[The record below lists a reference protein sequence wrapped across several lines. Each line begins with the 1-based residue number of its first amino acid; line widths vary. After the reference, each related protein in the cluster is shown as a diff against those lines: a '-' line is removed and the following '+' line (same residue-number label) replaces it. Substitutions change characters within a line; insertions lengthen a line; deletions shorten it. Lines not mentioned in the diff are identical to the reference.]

1 VVLKT
6 VSTLGATG
14 GGGGGGGVSSVT
26 ATSPLASSGGATPD
40 ISLTGTVPVAKGGTG
55 VTVSTGPNS
64 VVLRDA
70 SNNITANAYFNSFNS
85 ITASG
90 TAITLTVA
98 SAPVQYVSG
107 SGGQTI
113 KLPDATTLLNGTIF
127 SFNNNQSSGAITVN
141 NNSNTLVVSVPSG
154 AYVTVVLLSNA
165 TAAGSWDRHDQT
177 PSNTS
182 WSTNTLDYPGSITS
196 ATWNGATVQVN
207 RGGTGLAT
215 IPAGNVVIG
224 NGTSALYGLAP
235 GTAGNVLT
243 SIGGAW
249 VSNAAVGGGGT
260 PGGSTTQFQYN
271 NGGAFAGAANLTTD
285 GANTT
290 IGSANTF
297 RFANLTSATYVGL
310 KANAIVAANVT
321 WTLPVSD
328 GTSGQVL
335 KTDGSGNLSW
345 TSTLPASGPS
355 SVEYLVVAGGGGG
368 GTYVSGGGGA
378 GGLLTTT
385 GYTTAVGTSYT
396 VTVGAGAAAR
406 SSTIGVGNSG
416 SNSVFGTG
424 TVTNSAATSGSI
436 TSVGGGAGATGG
448 GTAGAATTGGSGGGG
463 GSSSS
468 TAGAAGTSGQG
479 NSGGNSPGAVGNY
492 VNGGGGGA
500 SAVGVSPAT
509 SVSPGGNGGAGNT
522 YTTGTSI
529 TGLADSYAGGGGGA
543 TSNSGT
549 AGTGGTGGGGNGTVY
564 NSSASVVTIGTAGTV
579 NTGGGSGGGG
589 VNASSSGT
597 SLAGGSGVV
606 IIAYLSTFADLTFVA
621 STLTS
626 QSWNGSAWVNNSAG
640 STTPNTTIRSG
651 YKVYRFSAG
660 TGVIYW

>member
-14 GGGGGGGVSSVT
+14 GGGGGGVSSVT
-26 ATSPLASSGGATPD
+26 ASSPIASSGGTTPN
-40 ISLTGTVPVAKGGTG
+40 ISLTGTVPVANGGTG

-70 SNNITANAYFNSFNS
+70 SNNVTANAYFNGFNS

-90 TAITLTVA
+90 TAVTLTVD

-154 AYVTVVLLSNA
+154 AYVTVILLSNA

-196 ATWNGATVQVN
+196 ATWNGTTVQVN

-224 NGTSALYGLAP
+224 NGTSALYGIAP

-249 VSNAAVGGGGT
+249 VSNAAVGGGGGGS
-260 PGGSTTQFQYN
+260 PGGSTTQVQYN
-271 NGGAFAGAANLTTD
+271 NAGSFAGSANLTFNGTTLTAAGLAGPLNGTV
-285 GANTT
+285 GATT
-290 IGSANTF
+290 PAAGTF
-297 RFANLTSATYVGL
+297 TSVGYKGATSGTLTLT
-310 KANAIVAANVT
+310 ANAVAGTQNY
-321 WTLPVSD
+321 TLPTAYPTVD
-328 GTSGQVL
+328 GQVL
-335 KTDGSGNLSW
+335 SSNIGGVMSW
-345 TSTLPASGPS
+345 TSTLPNFPT
-355 SVEYLVVAGGGGG
+355 SVEYLVVAGGGGAA
-368 GTYVSGGGGA
+368 SGGGGA
-378 GGLLTTT
+378 GGLLTANSISVT
-385 GYTTAVGTSYT
+385 GGTQYT
-396 VTVGAGAAAR
+396 VTVGGGGAGALSINVA
-406 SSTIGVGNSG
+406 VNG
-416 SNSVFGTG
+416 SNSVFYS
-424 TVTNSAATSGSI
+424 VT
-436 TSVGGGAGATGG
+436 ATGG
-448 GTAGAATTGGSGGGG
+448 GKGGSDTNTNAGNGGSGGGG
-463 GSSSS
+463 G
-468 TAGAAGTSGQG
+468 AANFSNSGGTGVSGQG
-479 NSGGNSPGAVGNY
+479 FAGGNTTIFSPPYPAA
-492 VNGGGGGA
+492 GGGGA
-500 SAVGVSPAT
+500 SAA
-509 SVSPGGNGGAGNT
+509 GGNSAGASTGGAGGAGIT

-529 TGLADSYAGGGGGA
+529 TGLATSYAGGGGGA
-543 TSNSGT
+543 VYGGGT
-549 AGTGGTGGGGNGTVY
+549 GGAGGTGGGGAGAG
-564 NSSASVVTIGTAGTV
+564 SGAGTAGTA
-579 NTGGGSGGGG
+579 NTGGGGGGG
-589 VNASSSGT
+589 TTANTGG
-597 SLAGGSGVV
+597 AGGSGVV
-606 IIAYLSTFADLTFVA
+606 IIAYLSTFADLA
-621 STLTS
+621 SIGTGLTT

-640 STTPNTTIRSG
+640 VTTPNTTIRSG

-660 TGVIYW
+660 TGSIQW

>member
-1 VVLKT
+1 MTIT
-6 VSTLGATG
+6 VTHSTAADGSFSATGAT
-14 GGGGGGGVSSVT
+14 
-26 ATSPLASSGGATPD
+26 AWNASHTLSGTID
-40 ISLTGTVPVAKGGTG
+40 IANGGTG
-55 VTVSTGPNS
+55 
-64 VVLRDA
+64 
-70 SNNITANAYFNSFNS
+70 
-85 ITASG
+85 
-90 TAITLTVA
+90 
-98 SAPVQYVSG
+98 Q
-107 SGGQTI
+107 
-113 KLPDATTLLNGTIF
+113 AT
-127 SFNNNQSSGAITVN
+127 S
-141 NNSNTLVVSVPSG
+141 
-154 AYVTVVLLSNA
+154 
-165 TAAGSWDRHDQT
+165 TAAINALLPTQATNSGKYLTTDGT
-177 PSNTS
+177 NTS
-182 WSTNTLDYPGSITS
+182 W
-196 ATWNGATVQVN
+196 A
-207 RGGTGLAT
+207 
-215 IPAGNVVIG
+215 
-224 NGTSALYGLAP
+224 
-235 GTAGNVLT
+235 TAGG
-243 SIGGAW
+243 S
-249 VSNAAVGGGGT
+249 
-260 PGGSTTQFQYN
+260 PGGSTTQVQYN
-271 NGGAFAGAANLTTD
+271 NAGAFAGSANFTWD
-285 GANTT
+285 GTNAQ
-290 IGSANTF
+290 IGSTGAL
-297 RFANLTSATYVGL
+297 RFADTDSSNYVAFKSPAT
-310 KANAIVAANVT
+310 VASNVT
-321 WTLPVSD
+321 WTLPNTD
-328 GTSGQVL
+328 GTAGQVL
-335 KTDGSGNLSW
+335 KTDGTGNLSW

-479 NSGGNSPGAVGNY
+479 NSGGNSPGASGNY
-492 VNGGGGGA
+492 VSAGGGGA
-500 SAVGVSPAT
+500 SAAGGTPAT
-509 SVSPGGNGGAGNT
+509 NTSPGGNGGAGNT

-597 SLAGGSGVV
+597 SLGGGSGVV
-606 IIAYLSTFADLTFVA
+606 IIAYPSTFADLAFVA
-621 STLTS
+621 ATLTS
-626 QSWNGSAWVNNSAG
+626 QSWNGSAWVNNASG
-640 STTPNTTIRSG
+640 STTPNTSIRSG

-660 TGVIYW
+660 TGAIYW

>member
-6 VSTLGATG
+6 VSTLGAT

-64 VVLRDA
+64 VVLRDS

-90 TAITLTVA
+90 TAVTLTVA

-196 ATWNGATVQVN
+196 ATWNGATVAVN

-215 IPAGNVVIG
+215 IPTGNVVIG

-249 VSNAAVGGGGT
+249 VSNAAVSGGT

-285 GANTT
+285 GANVTV
-290 IGSANTF
+290 GSANTI
-297 RFANLTSATYVGL
+297 RWANLTSATYVGF

-321 WTLPVSD
+321 WTLPVTD
-328 GTSGQVL
+328 GTSGQAL
-335 KTDGSGNLSW
+335 ITDGAGNLSW
-345 TSTLPASGPS
+345 TSSLATAPPT
-355 SVEYLVVAGGGGG
+355 VEYLVVAGGGGG

-385 GYTTAVGTSYT
+385 GYTVAAGTSYT
-396 VTVGAGAAAR
+396 VTVGAGAAAK
-406 SSTIGVGNSG
+406 SGSNTTGNTG

-424 TVTNSAATSGSI
+424 TVTNSAATSGTI
-436 TSVGGGAGATGG
+436 TSVGGGGGATGG
-448 GTAGAATTGGSGGGG
+448 GAAGSATTGGSGGGG
-463 GSSSS
+463 GSAGGY

-479 NSGGNSPGAVGNY
+479 NSGGNAPGAAGNY
-492 VNGGGGGA
+492 PSAGGGGA
-500 SAVGVSPAT
+500 SAVGGSPAT
-509 SVSPGGNGGAGNT
+509 TTSPAGAGGAGIS
-522 YTTGTSI
+522 YTSGTSI
-529 TGLADSYAGGGGGA
+529 TGLSDSYAGGGGGA
-543 TSNSGT
+543 TGGT
-549 AGTGGTGGGGNGTVY
+549 GTVGSGGTGGGGNGSQYGGSGNLLV
-564 NSSASVVTIGTAGTV
+564 IGTAGTV

-589 VNASSSGT
+589 VNASNVGT

-606 IIAYLSTFADLTFVA
+606 IIAYPSTYNNLAFV
-621 STLTS
+621 STALTS

-660 TGVIYW
+660 TGTIYW

>member
-1 VVLKT
+1 
-6 VSTLGATG
+6 
-14 GGGGGGGVSSVT
+14 
-26 ATSPLASSGGATPD
+26 
-40 ISLTGTVPVAKGGTG
+40 
-55 VTVSTGPNS
+55 
-64 VVLRDA
+64 VLRDA
-70 SNNITANAYFNSFNS
+70 SNNITANAYFNGFNS

-249 VSNAAVGGGGT
+249 VSNAAVGGGGS

-285 GANTT
+285 GANVTV
-290 IGSANTF
+290 GSANTL
-297 RFANLTSATYVGL
+297 RFANLTSATYVGF

-321 WTLPVSD
+321 WTLPVAD
-328 GTSGQVL
+328 GTAGQFL
-335 KTDGSGNLSW
+335 STNGSGVLSW
-345 TSTLPASGPS
+345 SAATPASPS

-368 GTYVSGGGGA
+368 GGDIGGGGGS
-378 GGLLTTT
+378 GGFQTNTLSVTT
-385 GYTTAVGTSYT
+385 GVSYT
-396 VTVGAGAAAR
+396 VTVG
-406 SSTIGVGNSG
+406 
-416 SNSVFGTG
+416 
-424 TVTNSAATSGSI
+424 
-436 TSVGGGAGATGG
+436 GGGAGATGSNNG
-448 GTAGAATTGGSGGGG
+448 TVGSNSVFSSVTATGGGGGGKSLTGTAGSGGSGGGG
-463 GSSSS
+463 GWNNSGS
-468 TAGAAGTSGQG
+468 TLGGGAGTSGQG
-479 NSGGNSPGAVGNY
+479 FAGGNGGSGSGISSGTGGGGGGSSAVGAVGKPGSTGNGGAGTASSITGSSVTY
-492 VNGGGGGA
+492 GGGGGGGA
-500 SAVGVSPAT
+500 YNTTGAT
-509 SVSPGGNGGAGNT
+509 GGSSIGGSGGAVNDPGTVTATPTAGSTNT
-522 YTTGTSI
+522 GS
-529 TGLADSYAGGGGGA
+529 GGGGGGA
-543 TSNSGT
+543 YSQ
-549 AGTGGTGGGGNGTVY
+549 NG
-564 NSSASVVTIGTAGTV
+564 A
-579 NTGGGSGGGG
+579 
-589 VNASSSGT
+589 
-597 SLAGGSGVV
+597 AGGSGIVSIRYSDSFAAASATTGSPTITV
-606 IIAYLSTFADLTFVA
+606 AGGYRIYTWTGSGSITF
-621 STLTS
+621 
-626 QSWNGSAWVNNSAG
+626 
-640 STTPNTTIRSG
+640 
-651 YKVYRFSAG
+651 
-660 TGVIYW
+660 